1 MSAQTVQQIPAEDFG
16 PIIDGHAWW
25 IVDNRRIDVSTMAT
39 GPNSEFVDS
48 PDGITPF
55 HVNGHTFTVE
65 LPCRHCWHWELE
77 HNGDACCECG
87 VPQSDKPGERWGE
100 TGTRQHRLSIVPG
113 MILPI
118 VDRPSGPRADGSSH
132 IRDDGPGYQPRNRWV
147 LMLERRMGDYIT
159 LPSGARPS
167 RWAVQC
173 KVAS

>member
-55 HVNGHTFTVE
+55 HVDGHTFPVE
-65 LPCRHCWHWELE
+65 V
-77 HNGDACCECG
+77 AC
-87 VPQSDKPGERWGE
+87 
-100 TGTRQHRLSIVPG
+100 TGTLRENSYGGLSCDGGCGDGWPWGVFAHRLSIVPG

-118 VDRPSGPRADGSSH
+118 LDRPSGPRDEDPAMVYAFGICWWLWRERSD
-132 IRDDGPGYQPRNRWV
+132 YQPV
-147 LMLERRMGDYIT
+147 H
-159 LPSGARPS
+159 LPSGARPD